1 MPRIDKV
8 IQIVRGK
15 AGTVFPAD
23 GLIKGVVV
31 GAGGSVYPSGASNAD
46 GVTIVND
53 NRGPYGTALFAGD
66 RIDVLIQ
73 GEIVE
78 VGGTAGDRL
87 YAGAAGSVT
96 TTNTGKAIGPIMD
109 GGKRLIVNI

>member
-8 IQIVRGK
+8 IQVLRGK
-15 AGTVFPAD
+15 AGTVFAAD
-23 GLIKGVVV
+23 GFIKGVRV
-31 GAGGSVYPSGASNAD
+31 GAGGSVFPSGSTDAD
-46 GVTIVND
+46 GVTVVNK
-53 NRGPYGTALFAGD
+53 NRGPYGTALVAGD

-87 YAGAAGSVT
+87 FAGASGSVT
-96 TTNTGKAIGPIMD
+96 TTNTGKAIGVVMD
-109 GGKRLIVNI
+109 GGNRLFVNF